1 MNTRNWS
8 IRSKIVALVAVP
20 ISALLVLW
28 IFATSLT
35 VGPALSLLGAQALLD
50 DVGVPGETLVAELQ
64 RERRLSVVY
73 LSRTEEQTARRASDL
88 EQLRSQWQATDAA
101 VADFRRRATE
111 GGPSDDRSVLR
122 VRIEQ
127 TLAELEILATG
138 RGFVQRREMDAA
150 GALGLYNGVVDTAF
164 QMFGAL
170 ASLPDNEINR
180 QARALTDIGQAR
192 EILGRAD
199 AVLAGAFAA
208 GRLSDDDH
216 RRLVQIIA
224 THRFLLDRA
233 VAELPEPDSATYH
246 RMAAGEDFTA
256 LRQLQDVL
264 INDRPGPDGD
274 DPDAAPDG
282 AAPDGD
288 GAAPDGG
295 ATPTATVVDE
305 ARWSDSYESVQQQL
319 REFELLAA
327 DALAERSMPTAIGIL
342 ARLAAAGLVGLAAV
356 IAAVVISLRVGRSL
370 IHRLTGLRATALEL
384 AGDRLPAVVAR
395 LRRGEDVDV
404 AAEAP
409 PLEYGTDEIGQV
421 GHAFSEV
428 QRTAVRSAV
437 EEAALRR
444 GLNETFLNIARRSQ
458 TLLHRQLALLDRME
472 RRSTDPEEL
481 EDLFRVDHMATR
493 MRRHAEDLVILAGAT
508 PGRGWR
514 NPVPMIDVIRG
525 AVSEV
530 EEYARVHVTT
540 VEPAAVVGR
549 AVGDVIHLLAELIEN
564 ATSFSPPQTLVTVVG
579 QNLPNGY
586 AVEVEDR
593 GLGMTP
599 DAVTEANQRLAQ
611 PPDFDPHNSA
621 RLGLFVV
628 AQLAAKHGVGVRLR
642 PSPFGGITA
651 VALIPAELVVPE
663 SEVLALPS
671 GRPPTALT
679 TVRPGPDGADQPA
692 STATLGALLSAL
704 PDSPTRSD
712 LPAMPDSPAVSD
724 PSTSSGSPAAPAPS
738 PTVPA
743 VPGVPT
749 VQPDLPPRRRPV
761 SLPTRR
767 SEGAQSTTE
776 DGLPRRVRQSSLAPQ
791 LRQAPDAD
799 GQPQREA
806 PQRSPGE
813 VRALMSALQAG
824 TARGRR
830 AAGLVADT
838 DVTGSVAG
846 DPSPT
851 VTAGPARG
859 TATPPPGAVLQP
871 PSAVADTSEREL

>member
-28 IFATSLT
+28 IFATSLA
-35 VGPALSLLGAQALLD
+35 VGPALSLLGAQSLLD

-73 LSRTEEQTARRASDL
+73 LSRAQEQTARRAGDL
-88 EQLRSQWQATDAA
+88 EALRSQWQATDAA
-101 VADFRRRATE
+101 VADLRRRATD
-111 GGPSDDRSVLR
+111 GGPSDDQSVLR

-264 INDRPGPDGD
+264 INDRPGPEGD
-274 DPDAAPDG
+274 DADEGAPVGTPEGEAPDDG
-282 AAPDGD
+282 AAP
-288 GAAPDGG
+288 
-295 ATPTATVVDE
+295 TPTVVDE

-327 DALAERSMPTAIGIL
+327 DALAERSMPTAITIL

-481 EDLFRVDHMATR
+481 EDLFRVDHLATR

-514 NPVPMIDVIRG
+514 NPVPMIDIIRG

-540 VEPAAVVGR
+540 VEPAAVAGR

-593 GLGMTP
+593 GLGMTA
-599 DAVTEANQRLAQ
+599 DAMTEANQRLAQ

-642 PSPFGGITA
+642 PSPFGGVTA
-651 VALIPAELVVPE
+651 VALVPAELVVPE
-663 SEVLALPS
+663 SEVPALPS

-679 TVRPGPDGADQPA
+679 AVRPDPDAADRPTP
-692 STATLGALLSAL
+692 SATLGALMAAL
-704 PDSPTRSD
+704 PDSPGGSV
-712 LPAMPDSPAVSD
+712 SPTAPD
-724 PSTSSGSPAAPAPS
+724 PSTRSVSPAAPAHP

-749 VQPDLPPRRRPV
+749 TQPEVPPRQRPV

-767 SEGAQSTTE
+767 TGGAPATTE

-791 LRQAPDAD
+791 LRQPPDDDAA
-799 GQPQREA
+799 QPHREA

-830 AAGLVADT
+830 AAGLMADT

-851 VTAGPARG
+851 APAAPARG
-859 TATPPPGAVLQP
+859 TATPPPGAVLLP